1 MNVLLG
7 IWRDLVLA
15 TRSLAKTRAFTF
27 VCVLSLGIGM
37 APVIAIQYGSR
48 IFTTPPPAVNVDH
61 PTALVELVTT
71 QIGSHRPTSNWSWP
85 DFSDLRDAETGV
97 SLTGWAS
104 GNSAVI
110 IPASG
115 MKRRADTMF
124 VSPNYFSTI
133 GVALVRGPG
142 FSKTETT
149 EPVVILTHTFWRQ
162 HLSSDPDIVGKTL
175 TVDGTPHV
183 VAGITP
189 ETFAGHVSFLD
200 PEFFLP
206 LEQHPLLV
214 GDKGARFDRSKA
226 FVRIHGRLLPGATVT
241 QASAAVSAITAR
253 LAREYPATNEFRA
266 GIVEPYFAAGSLENA
281 EVAVLLSVGQA
292 VMLIPLLVVCLNV
305 SGMVQV
311 RSAMRER
318 ELTIRQ
324 ALGASRKRLMRH
336 LLAESIVLA
345 GLGCTLASVVLFNLP
360 PLLSWWMGEPLPAKL
375 QAALNVD
382 LRMIAVCAGL
392 CLATSLLCGW
402 LPALRF
408 SRPKIMTVLKDET
421 GTGGI
426 RAGRV
431 HRVTCALQVAMAVP
445 LLILSFV
452 SLDRVRATASADL
465 GFAADLLYAAPLE
478 LKATG
483 KLEAQVRRVRDTVAE
498 ANGVASVTVADGLPL
513 DFRYRI
519 ARVSPQVNTALSPQ
533 SREQGERPAEA
544 EPAIVSAHVTRVGDG
559 YLDTMRIP
567 LVRGRGFTTEDAAGA
582 AMVTIVSK
590 PLADELFPDGDV
602 IGRKLLFDVGNED
615 KKQPQ
620 TLTIVGV
627 TADFP
632 TSQMSTDREQLL
644 LPLAQHADV
653 LNDSVRVDDD
663 RGGEAMLMVVARSAA
678 GEPAPKMTAILENAV
693 RDFDPDFDRAE
704 ITTGVW
710 LRQKSMDDFFGQFGV
725 GAVAGGVCLLLA
737 ALGIY
742 GVVGLMVTTRT
753 RELAVRV
760 TLGASRS
767 RVIGMIL
774 FDVIK
779 LVGPGVAIGMII
791 TVGLVRLDGGIRIS
805 TVEPL
810 AYVAGAA
817 IAILIAVLASVAP
830 ARRAA
835 SVQPM
840 VAMRST

>member
-226 FVRIHGRLLPGATVT
+226 FVRIYGRLLPGATVT

-266 GIVEPYFAAGSLENA
+266 GIVEPYYAAGSLENA

-710 LRQKSMDDFFGQFGV
+710 LRQKSMDDFFSQFGV

>member
-1 MNVLLG
+1 VNVLLS

-15 TRSLAKTRAFTF
+15 ARSLAKTRAFTL

-37 APVIAIQYGSR
+37 APVIAIPYGSR
-48 IFTTPPPAVNVDH
+48 IFTTAPPGVSVEG
-61 PTALVELVTT
+61 PTPLVELVTAPM
-71 QIGSHRPTSNWSWP
+71 GSHRPTSNWSWP
-85 DFSDLRDAETGV
+85 DFNDLRDAETGV
-97 SLTGWAS
+97 SMTGWAS
-104 GNSAVI
+104 GNSAVT

-115 MKRRADTMF
+115 AKRRAETMF

-133 GVALVRGPG
+133 GVTLVRGPG
-142 FSKTETT
+142 FLETDT
-149 EPVVILTHTFWRQ
+149 TAPAVIVGHAFWRQ
-162 HLSSDPDIVGKTL
+162 HLASDPDIVGKTL
-175 TVDGTPHV
+175 ALDGTPHI
-183 VAGITP
+183 VAGIAP
-189 ETFAGHVSFLD
+189 ETFAGHISFLD
-200 PEFFLP
+200 PVLFLP
-206 LEQHPLLV
+206 LEQHPLLA

-226 FVRIHGRLLPGATVT
+226 FVRIHGRLLSGATVM

-253 LAREYPATNEFRA
+253 LAREYPTTNEFRA
-266 GIVEPYFAAGSLENA
+266 GIVEPYYAAGTLENA
-281 EVAVLLSVGQA
+281 EVAILLSVGQA
-292 VMLIPLLVVCLNV
+292 LMLIPLLVVCLNV

-345 GLGCTLASVVLFNLP
+345 GLGGTLAAIVLFNAP
-360 PLLSWWMGEPLPAKL
+360 PLLSWWMGEPIPAKM

-382 LRMIAVCAGL
+382 VRMLAVCAGL
-392 CLATSLLCGW
+392 CLAASLLCGW

-408 SRPKIMTVLKDET
+408 SRPKIMTVLKDEA

-452 SLDRVRATASADL
+452 SLDRVRATAGADL

-478 LKATG
+478 LKAAG
-483 KLEAQVRRVRDTVAE
+483 NLESQVRRVRDTLAG
-498 ANGVASVTVADGLPL
+498 ANGVAAVTVADGLPL

-519 ARVSPQVNTALSPQ
+519 ARVSPQVNADTA
-533 SREQGERPAEA
+533 PAV
-544 EPAIVSAHVTRVGDG
+544 VSAHVTRVGDG

-567 LVRGRGFTTEDAAGA
+567 LVRGRAFTTEDAAGA
-582 AMVTIVSK
+582 AMVTIISQ

-602 IGRKLLFDVGNED
+602 IGRTLIFDVGNED
-615 KKQPQ
+615 KKQPL
-620 TLTIVGV
+620 TLTVVGV

-644 LPLAQHADV
+644 LPLAQHSDV
-653 LNDSVRVDDD
+653 LKDSVRVDDD
-663 RGGEAMLMVVARSAA
+663 RGGAAMLMVVARSAP
-678 GEPAPKMTAILENAV
+678 GEPAPKMAATLENAV
-693 RDFDPDFDRAE
+693 REFDPDFDRAE
-704 ITTGVW
+704 IITGVW
-710 LRQKSMDDFFGQFGV
+710 LRQKSMDDFLGQFGV
-725 GAVAGGVCLLLA
+725 GGIAGGVCLLLA

-742 GVVGLMVTTRT
+742 GVVGLMVTSRT

-760 TLGASRS
+760 ALGASRA

-774 FDVIK
+774 LDVVK
-779 LVGPGVAIGMII
+779 LVAPGVAIGMLI

-817 IAILIAVLASVAP
+817 IAILAAALAALAP